1 MASHLSYV
9 NFVCEQM
16 AGRGPSPWRRM
27 FGEFGLYCDGK
38 FFASSAEI
46 RPFSRSP
53 PPGRPWT
60 RTARGASPTRAAAR
74 CSCPTWRTGKP
85 CPPWSALPAT
95 PCRRNG
101 GVDLTVYILFLE
113 RKSIKKN
120 FIAKLCFAQEYNV
133 YKYLPKLVIKQNGV
147 LLKSFF

>member
-16 AGRGPSPWRRM
+16 AGAGTITWRRM

-38 FFASSAEI
+38 FFGVICGDQTFLKITSA
-46 RPFSRSP
+46 
-53 PPGRPWT
+53 
-60 RTARGASPTRAAAR
+60 GASPTRAAAR

-120 FIAKLCFAQEYNV
+120 FYRETLFRSGIYRL
-133 YKYLPKLVIKQNGV
+133 
-147 LLKSFF
+147 